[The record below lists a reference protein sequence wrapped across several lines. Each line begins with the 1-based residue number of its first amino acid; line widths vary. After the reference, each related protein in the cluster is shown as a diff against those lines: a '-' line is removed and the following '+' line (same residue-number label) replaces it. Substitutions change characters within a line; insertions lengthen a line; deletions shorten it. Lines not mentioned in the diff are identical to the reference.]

1 MTHETVIFLA
11 KLYIRQELKL
21 TPTEAKTIMYS
32 EDDVKSK
39 IVEFQTK
46 EGCTVEVRIRPRV
59 GKIISKTVDTDNK
72 ASFHTAEFRQV
83 PLEEAFKN

>member
-21 TPTEAKTIMYS
+21 TPTTSKTTMFTD
-32 EDDVKSK
+32 DDVKSK
-39 IVEFQTK
+39 IVEFQTA

-83 PLEEAFKN
+83 PLEDVFKK